1 VDAIEIIDQESDGTP
16 RETHV
21 RCPATGESLGSVLT
35 TPPAAVAEVVGQV
48 AAVQP
53 LWALLRLEDRARY
66 MRRMAQAILD
76 ELDELRETIAR
87 EQGRPRTEVAA
98 LELLAALDALK
109 WVAQEGASVLGG
121 RRVGVHRS
129 LFLTKRAR
137 IAYEPYGV
145 VGVIGA
151 GSAPFAQPLGQIAG
165 ALLAGNGV
173 VLKPAPRA
181 SLAGE
186 RIARVLARAGLP
198 EGLVRVIHGGPEVGM
213 ELARAP
219 VDKLLFTGAPAT
231 GRAVARECVSQE
243 KEVTVELGGKDAML
257 VLSDAHVARA
267 AAGALWAGCAGAGQA
282 RGAVERIYVAP
293 EVAERLVARLVSGAR
308 ALTVGDPR
316 DPRVQV
322 GPLAS
327 ARRLAHICELVD
339 EAVAQGATLHCGGPI
354 TPLGT
359 PHGGGFSKG
368 TRQADESSAVGELA
382 LAASS
387 VEGDQ
392 TGAQAQTGTASALV
406 AQQAGTAAAAGQTST
421 AAAGQPGTM
430 AGQTSTAAAAGQPGT
445 VARQASTAATGQ
457 AGAGARRAGTA
468 SAVLPVGQAAGSD
481 ERFGAFFAP
490 AVLTGVTHE
499 MRIMREPVGG
509 PVLAVMNFES
519 VSEAIALANDSPYGL
534 GASVWTADRYRGLRI
549 ARELDAGMVWLND
562 HLPSPA
568 VSRGPWGAA
577 AGSGLGRTLGEAG
590 LRACAQEKLI
600 TWDPSG
606 SRGLWWGPY
615 DERSARAA
623 KAAAQLRSTRESDR
637 EQAWRKGGVALARVG
652 IRALGRRS

>member
-1 VDAIEIIDQESDGTP
+1 MTLDAIDIA
-16 RETHV
+16 THDS
-21 RCPATGESLGSVLT
+21 RAQAHDPATGELLGSFET
-35 TPPAAVAEVVGQV
+35 TAPGDVTEIVTQV
-48 AAVQP
+48 AKVQP

-66 MRRMAQAILD
+66 MRRMAQAIID
-76 ELDELRETIAR
+76 EFGELREAIAR

-98 LELLAALDALK
+98 LELLAAIDALK
-109 WVAQEGASVLGG
+109 WVAADGANVLGA

-173 VLKPAPRA
+173 VFKPALRA
-181 SLAGE
+181 CLAGE
-186 RIARVLARAGLP
+186 RIGRVLARAGLP

-219 VDKLLFTGAPAT
+219 VAKLLFTGSPAT
-231 GRAVARECVSQE
+231 GRAVARECVSHE

-267 AAGALWAGCAGAGQA
+267 ASGALWAGCAGAGQA
-282 RGAVERIYVAP
+282 RGAVERIYAAP
-293 EVAERLVARLVSGAR
+293 EIAERLVARLVAGAS
-308 ALTVGDPR
+308 ALSVGDPGANA
-316 DPRVQV
+316 RVQM

-327 ARRLAHICELVD
+327 ARRVERVSELVG
-339 EAVAQGATLHCGGPI
+339 EAVAQGATLHCGGP
-354 TPLGT
+354 LLSE
-359 PHGGGFSKG
+359 PHAGGRG
-368 TRQADESSAVGELA
+368 
-382 LAASS
+382 
-387 VEGDQ
+387 
-392 TGAQAQTGTASALV
+392 
-406 AQQAGTAAAAGQTST
+406 
-421 AAAGQPGTM
+421 
-430 AGQTSTAAAAGQPGT
+430 
-445 VARQASTAATGQ
+445 
-457 AGAGARRAGTA
+457 
-468 SAVLPVGQAAGSD
+468 
-481 ERFGAFFAP
+481 GAFYAP

-499 MRIMREPVGG
+499 MRLMREPVGG
-509 PVLAVMNFES
+509 PVLAVMSVGS

-606 SRGLWWGPY
+606 TRGLWWGPY
-615 DERSARAA
+615 DDLSARAVH
-623 KAAAQLRSTRESDR
+623 AAAQLRSTRESDR
-637 EQAWRKGGVALARVG
+637 EQAWRKGALALARVSA
-652 IRALGRRS
+652 RALGRRSGA

>member
-1 VDAIEIIDQESDGTP
+1 MSLDAIDTAERGTRTAP
-16 RETHV
+16 ALD
-21 RCPATGESLGSVLT
+21 PATGELLGSVPM
-35 TPPAAVAEVVGQV
+35 TPASGVLEVVAQV
-48 AAVQP
+48 AKVQP

-66 MRRMAQAILD
+66 MRRMAQAIID

-98 LELLAALDALK
+98 LELLAAIDALK
-109 WVAQEGASVLGG
+109 WVAQDGARVLGG

-173 VLKPAPRA
+173 VFKPALRA
-181 SLAGE
+181 CMAGE

-198 EGLVRVIHGGPEVGM
+198 EGLVRVVHGGADVGI

-219 VDKLLFTGAPAT
+219 VDKLLFTGSPST
-231 GRAVARECVSQE
+231 GRAVARECVSRE
-243 KEVTVELGGKDAML
+243 KEVAVELGGKDAML
-257 VLSDAHVARA
+257 VLSDAHVVRA

-282 RGAVERIYVAP
+282 RGSVERVYAAP
-293 EVAERLVARLVSGAR
+293 EVGERLVARLVAGAR
-308 ALTVGDPR
+308 AMTVGDPS
-316 DPRVQV
+316 DPRAQV

-327 ARRLAHICELVD
+327 ERRLAHVRELVE
-339 EAVAQGATLHCGGPI
+339 EAVAQGATLHCGGPVD
-354 TPLGT
+354 PGSLVGLA
-359 PHGGGFSKG
+359 PARARGDEQAAARGGIG
-368 TRQADESSAVGELA
+368 
-382 LAASS
+382 
-387 VEGDQ
+387 
-392 TGAQAQTGTASALV
+392 TGAG
-406 AQQAGTAAAAGQTST
+406 
-421 AAAGQPGTM
+421 
-430 AGQTSTAAAAGQPGT
+430 
-445 VARQASTAATGQ
+445 
-457 AGAGARRAGTA
+457 GAGAPA
-468 SAVLPVGQAAGSD
+468 S
-481 ERFGAFFAP
+481 RGAFYAP

-499 MRIMREPVGG
+499 MRLMREPIGG
-509 PVLAVMNFES
+509 PVLAVMSVGS

-534 GASVWTADRYRGLRI
+534 GASVWTADRYRGMRI

-606 SRGLWWGPY
+606 ARSLWWGPY
-615 DERSARAA
+615 DELSTRAAQAAARA
-623 KAAAQLRSTRESDR
+623 RSIREGDR
-637 EQAWRKGGVALARVG
+637 EQAWREGGLALARVG
-652 IRALGRRS
+652 LRALGRR